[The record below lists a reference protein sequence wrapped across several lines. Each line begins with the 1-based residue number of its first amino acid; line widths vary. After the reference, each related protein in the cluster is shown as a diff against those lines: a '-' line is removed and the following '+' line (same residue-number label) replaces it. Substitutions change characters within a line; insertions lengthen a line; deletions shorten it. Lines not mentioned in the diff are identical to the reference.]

1 MMFSH
6 VELFIKIT
14 KHPNCGFNM
23 HTMTKKQQ
31 HTVSDDQFLK
41 KNID

>member
-1 MMFSH
+1 MWNFS
-6 VELFIKIT
+6 LKSQ